1 MLHPGAPFFLRLF
14 RDEVLPAH
22 AQGPNYPRVG
32 KGRRGEKKCRR
43 KEKKGNQ
50 GRSDTPCSFPT
61 LGRRGANRS
70 DQIHFPESIFCF
82 VNTLGHPF
90 PAHSFPPTLTLGSSC
105 PFPAFKPPFFFLLEK
120 CDDGCMCEQIG
131 ESWRGW
137 QQVCKCAE
145 ILPECCGKGCRQQPT
160 AKETSSLLQTWTT
173 HCSTAPGLVRAAAAL
188 SKTPTP
194 GPSGLPMLHAYAAGS
209 TTASHQ
215 PRRSMGIKLKR
226 QL

>member
-90 PAHSFPPTLTLGSSC
+90 PAHSFPPILTLGSSC
-105 PFPAFKPPFFFLLEK
+105 SFPAFKPPFFFLLEK
-120 CDDGCMCEQIG
+120 CDDGCMHVGTNRG
-131 ESWRGW
+131 ELERVAACL
-137 QQVCKCAE
+137 QVC
-145 ILPECCGKGCRQQPT
+145 RN
-160 AKETSSLLQTWTT
+160 
-173 HCSTAPGLVRAAAAL
+173 
-188 SKTPTP
+188 
-194 GPSGLPMLHAYAAGS
+194 PS
-209 TTASHQ
+209 
-215 PRRSMGIKLKR
+215 
-226 QL
+226 